1 MADTGHEHEHAH
13 EHEHEHIAD
22 RSQHTARM
30 EAGGFQVVS
39 SRKRKKAPAA
49 RAATAKERAAASIL
63 TRGWSSG
70 AGASEEAIDAA
81 LVAVS
86 RRIDSAMAEVKQSP
100 FCTGLL
106 RALRALPPVA
116 SIVCLG
122 VGNFASSASARCQL
136 ALALLLRDELLVQ
149 GAESS
154 ECCDDCNSGGGGK
167 LHLYDPLFDAVEL
180 HYLRAARG
188 CTLRP
193 ANESGRVVVDGR
205 CLFLCLHCPRALYS
219 NLLAANW
226 GPACLPDVLVLGN
239 SFAALADS
247 LRPAERASTA
257 GWCRVTRVAHLATE
271 APCETLAGAAHVA
284 DFGHAFAAS
293 SLHTFDAASMP
304 AEGDELWECAFEPTP
319 EAGDEGLLADF
330 APG

>member
-1 MADTGHEHEHAH
+1 MTDTWSSHEHEHAH

-22 RSQHTARM
+22 KSQHAARM

-49 RAATAKERAAASIL
+49 RAATAKEQAAASLL

-70 AGASEEAIDAA
+70 AGASEEADDAA
-81 LVAVS
+81 LIAVS
-86 RRIDSAMAEVKQSP
+86 RRIETAMAEVKQSP
-100 FCTGLL
+100 FCAGLL
-106 RALRALPPVA
+106 RALRVLPPVA

-122 VGNFASSASARCQL
+122 VGNFASSYSARCQL

-149 GAESS
+149 STESS
-154 ECCDDCNSGGGGK
+154 DCCDDCNGGGGGK

-180 HYLRAARG
+180 RYLRTARG
-188 CTLRP
+188 CALRP

-226 GPACLPDVLVLGN
+226 GPTCLPGVLILGN
-239 SFAALADS
+239 SFAALADPI
-247 LRPAERASTA
+247 RPAERASTA
-257 GWCRVTRVAHLATE
+257 GWCRVTRIAHLTTE
-271 APCETLAGAAHVA
+271 TPCEALAGAAHAA
-284 DFGHAFAAS
+284 DFDHAFAAS
-293 SLHTFDAASMP
+293 SLHTFDAASM
-304 AEGDELWECAFEPTP
+304 AGDELWERPFEPTP
-319 EAGDEGLLADF
+319 EAGDEGLLADL